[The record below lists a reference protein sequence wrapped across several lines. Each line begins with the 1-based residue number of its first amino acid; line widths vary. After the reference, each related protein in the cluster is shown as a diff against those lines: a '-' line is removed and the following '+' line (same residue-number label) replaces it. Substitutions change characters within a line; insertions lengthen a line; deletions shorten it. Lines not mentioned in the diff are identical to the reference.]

1 MKYKKIVITKF
12 FIPKNY
18 RKHGSAFLMFGSET
32 FMNNII
38 GIEFGN
44 TIFRDRLQ
52 DKINTT

>member
-1 MKYKKIVITKF
+1 
-12 FIPKNY
+12 
-18 RKHGSAFLMFGSET
+18 MFGSET

-52 DKINTT
+52 EKINSTQIERITLLDRDKIIEIAP